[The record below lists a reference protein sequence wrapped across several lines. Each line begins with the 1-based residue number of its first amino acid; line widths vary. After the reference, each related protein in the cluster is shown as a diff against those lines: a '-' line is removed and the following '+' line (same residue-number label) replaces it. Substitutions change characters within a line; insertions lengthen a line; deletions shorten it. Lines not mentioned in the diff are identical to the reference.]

1 MCGPPFALSC
11 STHSTA
17 QCSQVGGE
25 KMSGE
30 LLLLLFSMRRHDLYV
45 TRRRR
50 RRKDANKRSNNWWN
64 DHLKRTVARWK
75 TRSSIVWKK
84 KRGKRAS
91 LLLANWWD
99 VCQRRAHAPEKLSCG
114 RTHTRTVRARTY
126 KALPSVRL
134 SSSPWDF
141 NELLYCAL
149 APIQNSDERWTLN
162 FCKIEEER
170 TRRGRKIG

>member
-30 LLLLLFSMRRHDLYV
+30 LLLLLLLFSMRRHDLYV
-45 TRRRR
+45 TSDGDARMRTRDQTIDEMTIWKGPLR
-50 RRKDANKRSNNWWN
+50 DEKLALLLSERKKG
-64 DHLKRTVARWK
+64 KEGVIVACK
-75 TRSSIVWKK
+75 LVGCLPETSTRSREIIL
-84 KRGKRAS
+84 RTG
-91 LLLANWWD
+91 
-99 VCQRRAHAPEKLSCG
+99 
-114 RTHTRTVRARTY
+114 THTYGTRESTY
-126 KALPSVRL
+126 KALPSVRRLLL
-134 SSSPWDF
+134 SSLTSSPWDF

-162 FCKIEEER
+162 FC
-170 TRRGRKIG
+170 